1 MFIFYCLEHLNIGI
15 IIVYILLVCIFKGSF
30 HIWMHFMTRLSTW
43 DLFER
48 GDFDVN
54 RTKFG
59 HNLCIDQI
67 YLNRPCLMEFIN
79 NDLYFA
85 ESIRFYVGWIHPWE
99 KEATRTINYNEIGML
114 FIYPLVWSN
123 TISANDLSSEETLQK
138 YVNHKSGCLIPYFL
152 LTTEVVLAEKCSL
165 SQPQGPIQ
173 GTSKVLWS
181 FVSSKNCGKY

>member
-1 MFIFYCLEHLNIGI
+1 MWLCVLYLEHIGIIMFIFYCLEHLNIGI

-67 YLNRPCLMEFIN
+67 YLNWPCLMEFAN

-85 ESIRFYVGWIHPWE
+85 ESIRFYVGWIYPCE
-99 KEATRTINYNEIGML
+99 KEATRTINYNEIGITVECFL
-114 FIYPLVWSN
+114 FTFWFDRTQYLQMTSVVRRLCRNIS
-123 TISANDLSSEETLQK
+123 TI
-138 YVNHKSGCLIPYFL
+138 
-152 LTTEVVLAEKCSL
+152 
-165 SQPQGPIQ
+165 
-173 GTSKVLWS
+173 
-181 FVSSKNCGKY
+181 